1 MSDAG
6 NRPDEYEPAPGG
18 PTEPPDGP
26 PTSTSSQLKRWMPA
40 IGLGVVFLLGL
51 VALFITMG
59 DDDGDGDGTTT
70 TASTTSSSV
79 ATTPTTAPTTGAAPT
94 TAAPTT
100 AALTTAA
107 PTTAAPT
114 TATTTGGSGDAN
126 AALIADCIDGNPFAC
141 YDVGAKGLPAPG
153 GINPNDR
160 WAQASDQA
168 VADACGQGDLGAC
181 WESGV
186 RGLPIGD

>member
-18 PTEPPDGP
+18 PTEPPEGP
-26 PTSTSSQLKRWMPA
+26 PASASSQLKRWMPA

-51 VALFITMG
+51 LALFITMG
-59 DDDGDGDGTTT
+59 DDGDDDGTTT

-79 ATTPTTAPTTGAAPT
+79 ATTPTTTPTTGAAPT

-100 AALTTAA
+100 AAPTTAT

-114 TATTTGGSGDAN
+114 TATTTDDAN
-126 AALIADCIDGNPFAC
+126 AALIAGCLEGNPFAC
-141 YDVGAKGLPAPG
+141 YDLGARGVPSPG
-153 GINPNDR
+153 DINPNDR
-160 WAQASDQA
+160 WAQATDQA
-168 VADACGQGDLGAC
+168 VADACGQGDRGAC
-181 WESGV
+181 YESGV